1 MSPRIDPVFFHC
13 GPLPA
18 HCPCCGVSRRL
29 MLYRAGE
36 RLTVRG
42 WPLPLPVSQYIA
54 VCPRCASVYRVAP
67 PAAQLGRQGSLPD
80 PEVPSRCLRRL
91 RKGERLFP
99 QGFVYRKKR

>member
-1 MSPRIDPVFFHC
+1 MSPRIDPVSSTAAPSRPIVPAAA
-13 GPLPA
+13 PL
-18 HCPCCGVSRRL
+18 
-29 MLYRAGE
+29 AGLAVPGGR

-67 PAAQLGRQGSLPD
+67 PAAQLWRQGTLPD
-80 PEVPSRCLRRL
+80 PEVPSRCLRPL

-99 QGFVYRKKR
+99 HGFVYRKKR